1 MIYHCKHD
9 LGTRDAVGGIHI
21 IIEDIHKIEDDHI
34 WKNADIYLC
43 KRKVSTVQ
51 LLFEFSLLQLLSPPL
66 KTLQRA

>member
-9 LGTRDAVGGIHI
+9 LGTRESYEDAAGGMHI
-21 IIEDIHKIEDDHI
+21 IIEDDHI
-34 WKNADIYLC
+34 WKNAEIYLC

-51 LLFEFSLLQLLSPPL
+51 LLFEFSPLQLLSPPL